1 MYYNNNNHSSSFRS
15 SQQHATYIDRNNK
28 TLRIQKH
35 LGSGVFGNVYKAY
48 ETNTGKAKEQN
59 SDDDDNSYGE
69 WINDER
75 TNNLLDELLD
85 ANKDEPVSQML

>member
-1 MYYNNNNHSSSFRS
+1 MNVEK
-15 SQQHATYIDRNNK
+15 ID
-28 TLRIQKH
+28 IAQ
-35 LGSGVFGNVYKAY
+35 Y
-48 ETNTGKAKEQN
+48 ETNTGKTKN

-85 ANKDEPVSQML
+85 DDNDEPTSQML